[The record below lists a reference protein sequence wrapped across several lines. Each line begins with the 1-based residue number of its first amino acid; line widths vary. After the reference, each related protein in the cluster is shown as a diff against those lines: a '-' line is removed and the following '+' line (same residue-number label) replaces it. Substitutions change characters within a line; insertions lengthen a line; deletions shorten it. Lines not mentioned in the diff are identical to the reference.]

1 MTDSPKTVSDTIA
14 SKPADAAVSPPKIPA
29 DSDTKPVG
37 EPKAA
42 ADALPSKQEPVTK
55 PDLLKV

>member
-29 DSDTKPVG
+29 DSDTKPIN
-37 EPKAA
+37 EPKAP
-42 ADALPSKQEPVTK
+42 ADALPSEPK
-55 PDLLKV
+55 PVVAPGLLKT